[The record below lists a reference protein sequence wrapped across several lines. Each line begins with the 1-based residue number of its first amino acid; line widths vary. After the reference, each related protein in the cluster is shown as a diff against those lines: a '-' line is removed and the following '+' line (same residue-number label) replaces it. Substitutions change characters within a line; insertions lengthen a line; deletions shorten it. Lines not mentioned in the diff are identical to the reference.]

1 MNYNYNDFNLMICT
15 MYSVTLNIQTIG
27 FFNDS
32 LEHLVE
38 NMKEKQ
44 TDYT

>member
-1 MNYNYNDFNLMICT
+1 

-38 NMKEKQ
+38 NMKEKHQQ
-44 TDYT
+44 TDYTWSVAKSREWLSV